1 MRHAPSESVDEYQR
15 IFNAPLIFNSER
27 NALILDRT
35 ILDEPLSFSDEHLA
49 LVHEQMLEAQL
60 VLLQQ
65 MDVSGQVRHILLQSE
80 MYKLYQSHEVSHSC
94 THRYLTS
101 LSISLLRK
109 FSQRSTQMVSLSQK
123 KHFRE

>member
-80 MYKLYQSHEVSHSC
+80 M
-94 THRYLTS
+94 LT
-101 LSISLLRK
+101 LDRDQVAENCI
-109 FSQRSTQMVSLSQK
+109 
-123 KHFRE
+123 